1 MMPANASRFIVIG
14 ERTNI
19 TGSPKFAKA
28 VKGGDWD
35 AALAIARQQVE
46 NGAHILDINVDER

>member
-1 MMPANASRFIVIG
+1 MKTSAAQFLMIG

-28 VKGGDWD
+28 IKGGDWD
-35 AALAIARQQVE
+35 AAVAIARRARCCPRVRRC
-46 NGAHILDINVDER
+46 VCW